1 MKPRILIV
9 DDDELVCDLY
19 GDYFEQNGFEIS
31 SAINVEAALNFIRKE
46 TPDIILSD
54 VVMPYRDGF
63 SLYEEVKM
71 FYPDIPIVFMTGYE
85 NDPDIVNR
93 LKKYGKK
100 WFTKP
105 IKLDEMLE
113 IVRSEL
119 SAQTQ
124 A

>member
-1 MKPRILIV
+1 
-9 DDDELVCDLY
+9 
-19 GDYFEQNGFEIS
+19 
-31 SAINVEAALNFIRKE
+31 
-46 TPDIILSD
+46 
-54 VVMPYRDGF
+54 
-63 SLYEEVKM
+63 M

>member
-31 SAINVEAALNFIRKE
+31 SALNVEAALNFIRKE